1 MFRIEMLPA
10 QQGDALWIE
19 YGDASAPSRVLIDAG
34 TPPTHEVVKE
44 RILQLEPDD
53 RRFELLVVT
62 HIDTDHIGGVLKLL
76 ADDTLGL
83 EFDEVWFNAW
93 RHLEAVPT
101 DRLGPIDGEILSVL
115 LDHAGSPWNDAF
127 GEGPAMVPADGALP
141 SHELPG
147 GMTLTLLSPG
157 AEQLLDLKREWAR
170 VIQDAGLD
178 PSDPGRAQ
186 EILEQLAAKK
196 GVRLDRLGA
205 EEIDVE
211 HLAGSEFVPDR
222 AEANGSTI
230 AVLAEF
236 DGASAVLAG
245 DGFPDVIAPNVA
257 RLIQE
262 RGTQKLAID
271 VFKLPH
277 HGSMHNISNDL
288 LSLVSCSRYLF
299 SSSGAIFG
307 HPDQEAVAR
316 VIVNGGSEPELLFN
330 YRTEL
335 NGVWDDAGLMDEF
348 GYTVAYPADDAPG
361 LTVDL

>member
-1 MFRIEMLPA
+1 MLPA

-127 GEGPAMVPADGALP
+127 GEGPAMVPAAGALP
-141 SHELPG
+141 SH
-147 GMTLTLLSPG
+147 
-157 AEQLLDLKREWAR
+157 
-170 VIQDAGLD
+170 GL
-178 PSDPGRAQ
+178 
-186 EILEQLAAKK
+186 
-196 GVRLDRLGA
+196 
-205 EEIDVE
+205 
-211 HLAGSEFVPDR
+211 
-222 AEANGSTI
+222 
-230 AVLAEF
+230 
-236 DGASAVLAG
+236 
-245 DGFPDVIAPNVA
+245 PDVIAPNVA

-288 LSLVSCSRYLF
+288 LSLVSCGRYLF

-316 VIVNGGSEPELLFN
+316 VIVNGGSEPDLL
-330 YRTEL
+330 
-335 NGVWDDAGLMDEF
+335 
-348 GYTVAYPADDAPG
+348 
-361 LTVDL
+361 

>member
-1 MFRIEMLPA
+1 MLPA
-10 QQGDALWIE
+10 QH
-19 YGDASAPSRVLIDAG
+19 GDASAPSRVLIDAG

-157 AEQLLDLKREWAR
+157 AEQLLD
-170 VIQDAGLD
+170 
-178 PSDPGRAQ
+178 
-186 EILEQLAAKK
+186 
-196 GVRLDRLGA
+196 RLGA

-288 LSLVSCSRYLF
+288 LSLVSCGRYLF

-361 LTVDL
+361 LTVDLM

>member
-1 MFRIEMLPA
+1 MLPA
-10 QQGDALWIE
+10 QH
-19 YGDASAPSRVLIDAG
+19 GDASAPSRVLIDAG

-115 LDHAGSPWNDAF
+115 
-127 GEGPAMVPADGALP
+127 
-141 SHELPG
+141 
-147 GMTLTLLSPG
+147 
-157 AEQLLDLKREWAR
+157 
-170 VIQDAGLD
+170 
-178 PSDPGRAQ
+178 
-186 EILEQLAAKK
+186 
-196 GVRLDRLGA
+196 
-205 EEIDVE
+205 
-211 HLAGSEFVPDR
+211 
-222 AEANGSTI
+222 
-230 AVLAEF
+230 AEF

-262 RGTQKLAID
+262 RGTQQLAID

-288 LSLVSCSRYLF
+288 LSLVSCGRYLF

-361 LTVDL
+361 LTVDLM